1 MKKIYA
7 IINSA
12 KFKTFNKTKPMT
24 KKVAHRR
31 LDIRLA
37 AAQGLDNEEKVREL
51 INKHVDQLEEEINKM
66 KENKYGGVTNVFK
79 MRELVSE
86 PKN

>member
-37 AAQGLDNEEKVREL
+37 HTAHTVPDKETEKKVG
-51 INKHVDQLEEEINKM
+51 KA
-66 KENKYGGVTNVFK
+66 
-79 MRELVSE
+79 
-86 PKN
+86 